1 MLDEKRAKA
10 NVNNYLSEGLLKKEP
25 FREIVFKTYIK
36 NHDESLKLADDLFKT
51 DRSKLWIIVIS
62 YYSMF
67 YIANAVLYKMGY
79 KVGDKIAHK
88 ITLDALITYVKNK
101 LKASLLESYK
111 YASEEALA
119 ISDNL
124 LQNYNYELAKR
135 AKFQYESTEEIKFNQ
150 AKTSLER
157 AKEFATEMERLLN
170 KMR

>member
-1 MLDEKRAKA
+1 
-10 NVNNYLSEGLLKKEP
+10 
-25 FREIVFKTYIK
+25 
-36 NHDESLKLADDLFKT
+36 
-51 DRSKLWIIVIS
+51 
-62 YYSMF
+62 
-67 YIANAVLYKMGY
+67 MGY

-135 AKFQYESTEEIKFNQ
+135 AKFKYESTEEIKFNQ